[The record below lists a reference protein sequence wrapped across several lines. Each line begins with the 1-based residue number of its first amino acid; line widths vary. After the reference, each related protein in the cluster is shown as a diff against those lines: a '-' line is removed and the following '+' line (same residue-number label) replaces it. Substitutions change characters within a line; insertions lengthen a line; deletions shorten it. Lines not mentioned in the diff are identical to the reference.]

1 MGTKSYGFMF
11 KLAQRVLRLVLPR
24 YDFERPPVEGKPV
37 VYISHHQNLAGPLTI
52 LVWINFYV
60 RTWVLSVFTERE
72 AAYRHYRDFTFT
84 RRCGWPAGPAK
95 LIARLS
101 SYLVPAILNA
111 GDVIPVYR
119 KSRRIIETMKISH
132 EALMQ
137 EESILIFP
145 DVDYSSESKKTSDIY
160 QGFLHLEKRYFK
172 ETKKHLTFVPL
183 FSDSDHKIVRV
194 GQEITFTGREK
205 FIDEREKIADE
216 IKNELNRLAQAE
228 REVVNN

>member
-1 MGTKSYGFMF
+1 MGTKSYGFIF

-84 RRCGWPAGPAK
+84 RRCGWPKGVAK
-95 LIARLS
+95 LAAWPA
-101 SYLVPAILNA
+101 SYLVPWLVNSAA
-111 GDVIPVYR
+111 AIPVYR
-119 KSRRIIETMKISH
+119 KSRRIVKTMKISH
-132 EALMQ
+132 EALMNG
-137 EESILIFP
+137 ESILIFP
-145 DVDYSSESKKTSDIY
+145 DIDYSSESKKTSDIY